1 MRGTDLWNYELRRQ
15 CGDSRVFMLRY
26 STMQSVSA
34 SDFDHDDSLV
44 LVFSRLHPTKPVPA
58 ATRAVTDAEGSYD
71 TVMDNATSQIATR
84 RNQRDSSK
92 CRRLALGT

>member
-1 MRGTDLWNYELRRQ
+1 MRSNLDLIATTLQ
-15 CGDSRVFMLRY
+15 DV
-26 STMQSVSA
+26 VSA
-34 SDFDHDDSLV
+34 LKSKPVTTQSLVKDSLDF
-44 LVFSRLHPTKPVPA
+44 LPHRS
-58 ATRAVTDAEGSYD
+58 D

>member
-1 MRGTDLWNYELRRQ
+1 MGERVAGTPSPFESSRNIRCYGTREFSSMTIGTLPWLVKVRTASIRGPR
-15 CGDSRVFMLRY
+15 MIH
-26 STMQSVSA
+26 SA
-34 SDFDHDDSLV
+34 YLGPF
-44 LVFSRLHPTKPVPA
+44 
-58 ATRAVTDAEGSYD
+58 D